1 MHSVPFEEDAKDSS
15 IWFLDH
21 NYLEQLHTM
30 FKKVN
35 ARENIIGW
43 YSTGVKVR
51 SSDLEINELFR
62 KYIANPILVVI
73 DPVGGTATLGLP
85 TKSYVAVDEVAES
98 RDGVARSQRTFRHIG
113 SSLGALEA
121 EEVGVEHLLRDIR
134 RLSTATLGQAV
145 EARVAA
151 LRSLDAQLAELRRY
165 VADVRE
171 GRLPL
176 SQRIVAQLQH
186 AFNLAPAVNQP
197 ALAAAFASS
206 TNDALLAIYTASLT
220 RAIISLHTLLLN
232 KRDLRERD
240 RKDAAAEEAAAL
252 AKANAKDKATS
263 TTTAATTSDR
273 TEKGWQVNNNKSLQ
287 MAWCFFSFFCGLVWF
302 SKGLI
307 SDLVKL
313 WRLNERILLGQLSA
327 SDRGVVIFALV
338 FLRITVGGAKH
349 KIALASEAEQADFLA
364 TLKAALFVLL
374 NCSLAVCIVV
384 NIHRHRFRGG
394 RRGGCGGGCGGG
406 CDSGGVDGGV
416 DGGGRCV
423 GG

>member
-1 MHSVPFEEDAKDSS
+1 
-15 IWFLDH
+15 
-21 NYLEQLHTM
+21 M

-273 TEKGWQVNNNKSLQ
+273 TEKGGK
-287 MAWCFFSFFCGLVWF
+287 
-302 SKGLI
+302 
-307 SDLVKL
+307 
-313 WRLNERILLGQLSA
+313 
-327 SDRGVVIFALV
+327 
-338 FLRITVGGAKH
+338 
-349 KIALASEAEQADFLA
+349 
-364 TLKAALFVLL
+364 
-374 NCSLAVCIVV
+374 
-384 NIHRHRFRGG
+384 
-394 RRGGCGGGCGGG
+394 
-406 CDSGGVDGGV
+406 
-416 DGGGRCV
+416 
-423 GG
+423 

>member
-273 TEKGWQVNNNKSLQ
+273 TEKGGK
-287 MAWCFFSFFCGLVWF
+287 
-302 SKGLI
+302 
-307 SDLVKL
+307 
-313 WRLNERILLGQLSA
+313 
-327 SDRGVVIFALV
+327 
-338 FLRITVGGAKH
+338 
-349 KIALASEAEQADFLA
+349 
-364 TLKAALFVLL
+364 
-374 NCSLAVCIVV
+374 
-384 NIHRHRFRGG
+384 
-394 RRGGCGGGCGGG
+394 
-406 CDSGGVDGGV
+406 
-416 DGGGRCV
+416 
-423 GG
+423 